1 MWGIAQNIN
10 IVTLLIQYVPTAIVW
25 ILTCSNDDGIIWFF
39 VTWTGIMTYINAIRF
54 LVVNIVKVISFW
66 YDNETMVTSYI
77 GLEKTYAVSK
87 AHEMTYW
94 DFATE
99 WLCFMVFYGG
109 YMDLHTIIE
118 DIDGKVYIAPKPKVV
133 VYVPQPK
140 IEVYVPPPRIEVNV
154 PAPRI
159 EVNVPAPRVDVRVEP
174 IRVEP
179 IRIKPVV
186 IDVPRPRVDPV
197 DIRFGDDEDRDLQF

>member
-1 MWGIAQNIN
+1 
-10 IVTLLIQYVPTAIVW
+10 VW
-25 ILTCSNDDGIIWFF
+25 ILTCTNDDGLIWFF
-39 VTWTGIMTYINAIRF
+39 VTWTGVMTYVNAIRF
-54 LVVNIVKVISFW
+54 LIVGIVKVISFW
-66 YDNETMVTSYI
+66 YDNETMVNSYI

-118 DIDGKVYIAPKPKVV
+118 DIDGRTYKAPKPVV
-133 VYVPQPK
+133 VVPAPRV
-140 IEVYVPPPRIEVNV
+140 EVVVPAPRIDINV
-154 PAPRI
+154 PAPRVD
-159 EVNVPAPRVDVRVEP
+159 VNVPAPRVDVRVEP
-174 IRVEP
+174 IRV
-179 IRIKPVV
+179 KPVV